1 MRLSQ
6 CLPILPLCLMANTVP
21 CANASG
27 SRCIRVWEQR
37 RTCLGAE
44 ADASGSR
51 GADWNRE
58 RGAKHSRSLGRQS
71 EGRIMQRSSR
81 HQHHC
86 VLREISVLFHFAQG
100 ELQCFVFSAVW
111 KFVSSSL
118 LICQKRFK
126 YQNNFD
132 CLLIICKFAGN
143 PMESYGG
150 GVFSACRQKPFP
162 TTPQG
167 RDREDWGIP

>member
-1 MRLSQ
+1 M
-6 CLPILPLCLMANTVP
+6 PANTSPMPDGEYRPV
-21 CANASG
+21 CE
-27 SRCIRVWEQR
+27 CVWRQMHS
-37 RTCLGAE
+37 CLGAE
-44 ADASGSR
+44 TDASGSR
-51 GADWNRE
+51 GADRNRE

-71 EGRIMQRSSR
+71 EGGLCS
-81 HQHHC
+81 
-86 VLREISVLFHFAQG
+86 VLRGANIIAFFAKY
-100 ELQCFVFSAVW
+100 LSSFTFRKVSYSALLFSAVW
-111 KFVSSSL
+111 KFVSSPL

-126 YQNNFD
+126 CQNNFD

-143 PMESYGG
+143 PMESHGG